1 MQNKKIA
8 ALALI
13 IAIALSA
20 FGFAYAHWSD
30 IVTISGTVNMGSLT
44 LAFSTAEAPTCA
56 EYYVNPTPPPEL
68 VLGEW
73 LGKDV
78 GSCNVYYSE
87 LITDEHTEKQGYKV
101 LNIEVN
107 NAYPQYRVHTTFI
120 IHNIGTVPLFVYGLE
135 LTGEKKDSEGT
146 VVHDLVMNSWIDPV
160 TEQIMGDIYEDVDD
174 SGTVT
179 AGDILV
185 INVLVKNIAFPLQL
199 EPCSSDKEEI
209 DIDFKQE
216 AEECHTYAL
225 HFSLLAVQWNKL
237 SEVYP

>member
-20 FGFAYAHWSD
+20 FGFVYAHWSD
-30 IVTISGTVNMGSLT
+30 LVTITGTVDMGSVT
-44 LAFSTAEAPTCA
+44 LAFSTAEDPTCA
-56 EYYVNPTPPPEL
+56 EYYVNPNPPPEL

-73 LGKDV
+73 EDKEV

-87 LITDEHTEKQGYKV
+87 LITDVHTGKEGFKV
-101 LNIEVN
+101 LNIEID
-107 NAYPQYRVHTTFI
+107 NAYPQYRVHTTYI
-120 IHNIGTVPLFVYGLE
+120 VHNIGTVPLYVYGLE
-135 LTGEKKDSEGT
+135 LTGEKKDSDGN
-146 VVHDLVMNSWIDPV
+146 VIYDLIMTSTINAED
-160 TEQIMGDIYEDVDD
+160 QIVGEIYEDVDG

-199 EPCSSDKEEI
+199 EPSSSDKEEI
-209 DIDFKQE
+209 DLDFKQE

-237 SEVYP
+237 DDVYP